1 MRKRR
6 CSCSLSTT
14 SGVSR
19 PRASFAAPDF
29 SMTSA
34 MRPIRSTGPPA
45 AAWVTFAVADVIRF
59 CMGRMLLGH
68 AGDALAD
75 GAWIAQGPASRV
87 DLRQEVGDRG
97 VEGVGL
103 LDVDGVAAVG
113 DDEERS
119 RRAGALDE
127 HARQQ

>member
-1 MRKRR
+1 MRNRR

-19 PRASFAAPDF
+19 PSASFAAPDF

-34 MRPIRSTGPPA
+34 MRPMRSTGPPA
-45 AAWVTFAVADVIRF
+45 AACVSFAVADGVRF
-59 CMGRMLLGH
+59 CMARLLLAH

-97 VEGVGL
+97 VEGVRL

-113 DDEERS
+113 DDKKR
-119 RRAGALDE
+119 
-127 HARQQ
+127 

>member
-1 MRKRR
+1 MRNRR

-19 PRASFAAPDF
+19 PSASFAAPEL

-34 MRPIRSTGPPA
+34 MRPMRSTGPPVA
-45 AAWVTFAVADVIRF
+45 ACAPFAVADVVRF
-59 CMGRMLLGH
+59 CMGRMLLAH

-75 GAWIAQGPASRV
+75 GARIAQGPAARV
-87 DLRQEVGDRG
+87 DLRQEVGDSG
-97 VEGVGL
+97 VEGTGL
-103 LDVDGVAAVG
+103 LDIDGMPAVG
-113 DDEERS
+113 DDEEGG

-127 HARQQ
+127 HAGQQ